1 MKRFVSTLLAV
12 LFVMTA
18 FGVTTVFGGV
28 ISAGAEF
35 YDYYQY
41 VSFPG
46 YNAFTPED
54 FSLAWKN
61 TDVTMVGLSDD
72 YMPAESIIDKV
83 AVFSINKT
91 DKYGQASFGTMR
103 QRNADPE
110 NNTQNTDFNNSP
122 NWTANDKLNGKDIFG
137 DSGVTFE
144 DANGFCFWVGVNG
157 GAYSGQVKIALFS
170 VPTKGPYYKQSE
182 DGSTDMADYAKG
194 FVFSSELHKGDEDGY
209 FYFDFKTDFKRS
221 DWWSTDDEGKLLPN
235 DVNVP
240 IPMKTL
246 PLVNALEVRY
256 TGLQEGDQLYVGDFR
271 TYTDTR
277 VHIDELD
284 EQCAV
289 FESINPEAYTEESYS
304 EALNIYLE
312 AYAMMQDTTG
322 YIQKQIDAK
331 ARELKNAIRDLKP
344 MFMARM
350 NEVKLAGFEVW
361 DDDDFD
367 EMTGGG
373 VCLDTPAI
381 EEEGV
386 NTPVNM
392 NGVLVFANAVDGEP
406 TYGWSLFTNATEDGA
421 VKNPFELLEG
431 SAPLSEASGI
441 RFWIKW
447 DESIADVP
455 NACRIGLGV
464 SEDELVFECED
475 TDIVLPEKQDYIG
488 AAWTSFYD
496 VDGDE
501 DIFDHIDDI
510 DTIYIYLE
518 GAVGIYYIADLG
530 GFEWNVSS
538 ADFRPL
544 QQTVAEARA
553 YMASLREEDWYYKSW
568 DRVFM
573 AIDAAEAL
581 IGEYGVTDEDVSE
594 ASEAVMRAVNR
605 LIPIGLVADRKTM
618 NELEGLVESA
628 KTYWRGNVTAASYRE
643 LKVVLEEAETLLA
656 EDASQEAAEAA
667 IAELRA
673 AITNL
678 VPIKAGEKV
687 TSIHSFENYT
697 TRELNRATGDRTAN
711 VTYELNKTFAK
722 LPAGYGQAL
731 KMTAQLDM
739 SAQNTDEHG
748 VMQFKSMY
756 RDLNDHPVPIMM
768 GTADNP
774 KANTL
779 IGDLS
784 GTDGICLWVG
794 VNDMNLVQDCTMRF
808 AVSNCE
814 VGPLFERATVDIPIP
829 ATGAGWLFM
838 PWEYF
843 EFYDEWTHGQDID
856 LAKIYFYIV
865 RFNGTVRQ
873 GLEVYVTGIHAYKDS
888 TAGVWDTPVISN
900 VTEGQ
905 EYDVSEQ
912 DLIPEWD
919 VGAAMLDGKFL
930 VYGDPVPTNGEHT
943 LVVTNGDKS
952 ATVNF
957 TTTGKIVDATPVVT
971 GVENGGVYEEGV
983 VITWDVGEATINGVP
998 FENGQALYGSGA
1010 YTLIVTN
1017 GNADPVVINFSVS
1030 ATAEDE
1036 QPVVSGVANG
1046 EEYSA
1051 PVAATWT
1058 PAEATATL
1066 NGEPYAA
1073 GTEISAA
1080 GEYTLVVTNGE
1091 KSLTLNF
1098 TVREQAPAGKRG
1110 DMDGDNEITVA
1121 DALRALRI
1129 AAKLVQPTDNDVAT
1143 GDIDRDGEIT
1153 VADALKILR
1162 VAAKL
1167 AGEDSLA

>member
-1 MKRFVSTLLAV
+1 MKRTVSTLLAV
-12 LFVMTA
+12 LFALTA
-18 FGVTTVFGGV
+18 FGVTSLFGGA

-41 VSFPG
+41 ESFPG

-61 TDVTMVGLSDD
+61 TDVTMAGLTDA
-72 YMPAESIIDKV
+72 YMPEGALTDKV
-83 AVFSINKT
+83 ALFNINKT

-110 NNTQNTDFNNSP
+110 NNTNNQDFSNSP

-137 DSGVTFE
+137 DSGLTFE
-144 DANGFCFWVGVNG
+144 DVNGFCFWVGVNG

-182 DGSTDMADYAKG
+182 DGSTDMAEYPKG
-194 FVFSSELHKGDEDGY
+194 FVFSSELHMCDEDGY
-209 FYFDFKTDFKRS
+209 FYFDFKTDFRRS
-221 DWWSTDDEGKLLPN
+221 DWWSTDDEGNLLPN
-235 DVNVP
+235 DVNAP
-240 IPMKTL
+240 IPSKTL
-246 PLVNALEVRY
+246 PLVNAFEIRY
-256 TGLQEGDQLYVGDFR
+256 TGLQEGDQLYVGDWR

-277 VHIDELD
+277 VHTDELE
-284 EQCAV
+284 EQCAI
-289 FESINPEAYTEESYS
+289 FESVNSEAYTEESYT
-304 EALNIYLE
+304 AAMNVYLE
-312 AYAMMQDTTG
+312 AYAIMQDTTG

-331 ARELKNAIRDLKP
+331 ARELKYAIRDLKP
-344 MFMARM
+344 MFKARK
-350 NEVKLAGFEVW
+350 EGVELAGFEVW

-367 EMTGGG
+367 EMTSGGLC
-373 VCLDTPAI
+373 VDTPTVD
-381 EEEGV
+381 EENV
-386 NTPVNM
+386 PSNRDQS
-392 NGVLVFANAVDGEP
+392 VLIFANAQDGEP
-406 TYGWSLFTNATEDGA
+406 YYGWSCFTNAIDEDGDGFADSA
-421 VKNPFELLEG
+421 VKNPFELLGDSE
-431 SAPLSEASGI
+431 PLSEASGI

-447 DESIADVP
+447 DESFSVVP
-455 NACRIGLGV
+455 QSCRIGVGSTEEEV
-464 SEDELVFECED
+464 YFECED
-475 TDIVLPEKQDYIG
+475 TAVELPETQGYVG
-488 AAWTSFYD
+488 VAWTDLFD
-496 VDGDE
+496 MEGDE
-501 DIFDHIDDI
+501 DIFDYIDSLDYI
-510 DTIYIYLE
+510 AIYLE
-518 GAVGIYYIADLG
+518 DAVGIYYISDLS

-538 ADFRPL
+538 ADFKPL
-544 QQTVAEARA
+544 QQMIAETRA
-553 YMASLREEDWYYKSW
+553 YMAELNEGDWYYKSW

-573 AIDAAEAL
+573 AIDAGEAL
-581 IGEYGVTDEDVSE
+581 IGQYGVTDEDVHE
-594 ASEAVMRAVNR
+594 ASDAIMRAVNR

-656 EDASQEAAEAA
+656 EDASQEAAEAS
-667 IAELRA
+667 IAALRA

-687 TSIHSFENYT
+687 TSIFSFENYKS
-697 TRELNRATGDRTAN
+697 RDLNRATGDRTAN
-711 VTYELNKTFAK
+711 VTYELNKTFEK
-722 LPAGYGQAL
+722 LPEGYGQAL
-731 KMTAQLDM
+731 KMTAQMDM

-756 RDLNDHPVPIMM
+756 RDLNDHPVPIMI
-768 GTADNP
+768 GTTDNP

-794 VNDMNLVQDCTMRF
+794 VNDMNLVQDCSMRF

-856 LAKIYFYIV
+856 LAKIYFYII
-865 RFNGTVRQ
+865 RFNGTVYQ
-873 GLEVYVTGIHAYKDS
+873 GLEVYVTGIYAYKDS
-888 TAGVWDTPVISN
+888 TAGEWETPVISN

-912 DLIPEWD
+912 DLIPDWD

-943 LVVTNGDKS
+943 LVVTNGNKS

-957 TTTGKIVDATPVVT
+957 TTTGKAVDATPVVT
-971 GVENGGVYEEGV
+971 GVENGGSYEEGV
-983 VITWDVGEATINGVP
+983 VISWDVGEATLNGVP

-1017 GNADPVVINFSVS
+1017 GSADPVVINFSV
-1030 ATAEDE
+1030 TKTDE
-1036 QPVVSGVANG
+1036 PPVP
-1046 EEYSA
+1046 EY
-1051 PVAATWT
+1051 
-1058 PAEATATL
+1058 
-1066 NGEPYAA
+1066 
-1073 GTEISAA
+1073 
-1080 GEYTLVVTNGE
+1080 
-1091 KSLTLNF
+1091 
-1098 TVREQAPAGKRG
+1098 KRG

-1129 AAKLVQPTDNDVAT
+1129 AAKLVAATDNDMLT
-1143 GDIDRDGEIT
+1143 GDIT

-1167 AGEDSLA
+1167 ADEGSLA